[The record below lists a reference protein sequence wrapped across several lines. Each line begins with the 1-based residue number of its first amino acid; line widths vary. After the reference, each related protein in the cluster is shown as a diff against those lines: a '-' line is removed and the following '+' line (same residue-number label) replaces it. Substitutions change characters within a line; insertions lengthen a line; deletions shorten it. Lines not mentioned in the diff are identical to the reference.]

1 MDRGVK
7 LSLFGGKLSHVYL
20 HSVATS
26 VPNSKKI
33 YCKQISS
40 FSFMIGLF
48 CSESKYINFCPMLL
62 FIHLCQY
69 YV

>member
-7 LSLFGGKLSHVYL
+7 LSLFGEKLNHVYQ

-26 VPNSKKI
+26 VPNLKKI

-48 CSESKYINFCPMLL
+48 CSES
-62 FIHLCQY
+62 
-69 YV
+69 